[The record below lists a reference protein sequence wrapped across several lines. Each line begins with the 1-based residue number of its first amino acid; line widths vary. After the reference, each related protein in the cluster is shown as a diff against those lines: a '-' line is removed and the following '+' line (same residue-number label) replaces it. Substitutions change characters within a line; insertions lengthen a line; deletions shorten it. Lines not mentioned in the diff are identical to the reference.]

1 MLDLNSIA
9 TNLER
14 IANALEVIATRPVQT
29 AVTEGSS
36 WAENTVSV
44 EIGAPPSE
52 APAVTQPEVEQ
63 SAPAEVLVLD
73 WREVKKRFNAL
84 VTANKLDTKDIS
96 KRLYEHKAVAIKE
109 LDQEGLHAFNNW
121 ADELE

>member
-36 WAENTVSV
+36 WADSV
-44 EIGAPPSE
+44 EIGTPPSE
-52 APAVTQPEVEQ
+52 APAVTQPEVEP

-96 KRLYEHKAVAIKE
+96 KRPKVPKGVGPWL
-109 LDQEGLHAFNNW
+109 LPEGFW
-121 ADELE
+121 EGR